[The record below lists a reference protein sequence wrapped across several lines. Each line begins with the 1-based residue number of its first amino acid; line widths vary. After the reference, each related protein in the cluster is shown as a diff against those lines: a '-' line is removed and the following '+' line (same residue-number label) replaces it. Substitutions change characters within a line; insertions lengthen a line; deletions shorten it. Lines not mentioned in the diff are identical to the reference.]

1 MVPGRRLLPGEI
13 VVFYDVNGLEA
24 GEGSSKLDIRLVP
37 VHHPHG
43 VFHPKTVLISLQSK
57 GEQEERGLA
66 VLTMSANLTK
76 SGWWENVECAHLEF
90 LRDGEK
96 TGLRD
101 GLLSYLTHLA
111 AQARVFPKATE
122 AIRDVRRFV
131 RRLTPYQRRI
141 VNRQLTPRFWDGG
154 DKLIDFLAESLRGQ
168 VKGMNLD
175 VISPY
180 FDDDPACEP
189 LNDLISHLRLS
200 KVRVFLPRENTG
212 EALVGEEYF
221 DAVSSLP
228 NTSWAVLP
236 TELTALGKDS
246 KAGSRFV
253 HAKVYRFWSRRTR
266 REILLVGSPN
276 LTRPGH
282 GGKSQ
287 NREAAILVEVEC
299 RVPPRSWLTPLDQP
313 PPAFE
318 PVSEAEEGAKEGGF
332 PLSLVFDW
340 EKETLTARWLARKQT
355 PPDRL
360 CLIMQGNHVGDVVS
374 LQRDDP
380 MVLPPEMAQQV
391 ADELKLTSFAK
402 VLDPGS
408 DSEGDILIQEEGLH
422 RKPYMVVEL
431 TAEEI
436 LRYWALLTV
445 EQRAAFL
452 EQRTLLRG
460 DLSADALDITTRTR
474 GWVQDNNIF
483 AEMAGIFHAFR
494 LMEQSVEKDI
504 ERGNERNALWRL
516 FGEKY
521 DSLTVLLNRLEN
533 EDEGWDPLARYV
545 TVLCAEQVISALEEK
560 LPDFMEAH
568 RKDIKRLRKRLS
580 IKQAFRR
587 IICKQDRERLE
598 EFLEWFEPL
607 FLKRFQPVEVER

>member
-1 MVPGRRLLPGEI
+1 
-13 VVFYDVNGLEA
+13 
-24 GEGSSKLDIRLVP
+24 
-37 VHHPHG
+37 
-43 VFHPKTVLISLQSK
+43 
-57 GEQEERGLA
+57 
-66 VLTMSANLTK
+66 
-76 SGWWENVECAHLEF
+76 
-90 LRDGEK
+90 
-96 TGLRD
+96 
-101 GLLSYLTHLA
+101 
-111 AQARVFPKATE
+111 
-122 AIRDVRRFV
+122 
-131 RRLTPYQRRI
+131 
-141 VNRQLTPRFWDGG
+141 
-154 DKLIDFLAESLRGQ
+154 
-168 VKGMNLD
+168 
-175 VISPY
+175 
-180 FDDDPACEP
+180 
-189 LNDLISHLRLS
+189 
-200 KVRVFLPRENTG
+200 
-212 EALVGEEYF
+212 
-221 DAVSSLP
+221 
-228 NTSWAVLP
+228 
-236 TELTALGKDS
+236 
-246 KAGSRFV
+246 
-253 HAKVYRFWSRRTR
+253 
-266 REILLVGSPN
+266 
-276 LTRPGH
+276 
-282 GGKSQ
+282 
-287 NREAAILVEVEC
+287 
-299 RVPPRSWLTPLDQP
+299 
-313 PPAFE
+313 
-318 PVSEAEEGAKEGGF
+318 
-332 PLSLVFDW
+332 
-340 EKETLTARWLARKQT
+340 
-355 PPDRL
+355 
-360 CLIMQGNHVGDVVS
+360 MQGNHVGDVVS

-380 MVLPPEMAQQV
+380 MVLPPEMAQHV

-494 LMEQSVEKDI
+494 LMEQSVDKDI

-580 IKQAFRR
+580 MKQAFRR
-587 IICKQDRERLE
+587 IICKQDRDRLE
-598 EFLEWFEPL
+598 EFLDWFEPL